1 MIQSIGR
8 YQVEAIIGR
17 GGMGVV
23 YKAFDPMLQRTVA
36 LKVISGIA
44 LDEGSARE
52 RLLREARAAGQLAH
66 RNIVVIHDLG
76 EDQGQPYLAME
87 YLTGSSLDASLQR
100 GPLPLDR
107 VIDLVS
113 QLCDGLEYAHQRGLV
128 HRDIKPAN
136 LFVTDSGDLKILDFG
151 LVQLSTS
158 SLTRSQTVMGTAS
171 YMAPEQVRGE
181 RVDHRVD
188 IFATGAVLYELVT
201 GRKAFDGDS
210 YATTMYKIL
219 QGQPEPLTL
228 FAPDLPQL
236 LITAVDRALAKEP
249 GARYARATDIRRDLD
264 ACRHAIGTRLMSP
277 ASIVPSRDVPEG
289 KARRSFLQ
297 PSRLA
302 AAAAVGAALIMAGV
316 LWYWG
321 AGLPP
326 LASDSNP
333 ETITPP
339 STQVS
344 SASTDVSSL
353 PAVPVAQPN
362 QTPSASAP
370 APGPAPARTAPD
382 VPPAP
387 SPSTSPAAVAVDRR
401 PITAAAIRA
410 EQARS
415 AADAADA
422 PSLAPAQ
429 YAAAV
434 TLEAQARALGDTAP
448 VAEVTAKFVE
458 AEARFR
464 AAAIEARAEARA
476 RAAAAAAPSPQNA
489 AAPRGTAP
497 PAADL
502 PPPSAEDARQ
512 PLDTRVAGATPA
524 PSDSLP
530 RASAVNTDTLV
541 RDVVAQYIA
550 ALEGRSLPALKRVWP
565 ALAGAQERAIQREF
579 ANATSVQVRF
589 TDPRTSLDGETATVT
604 GRREYRLVTQDGQ
617 QLSTVTTTTLTLRR
631 TGDAWH
637 IERIVHQPR

>member
-8 YQVEAIIGR
+8 YQVEALIGR

-100 GPLPLDR
+100 GPLPIDR
-107 VIDLVS
+107 VIDLAS

-136 LFVTDSGDLKILDFG
+136 LFVTGSGDLKILDFG
-151 LVQLSTS
+151 LVQVATS

-219 QGQPEPLTL
+219 EGQPEPLTQV
-228 FAPDLPQL
+228 APDLPQI
-236 LITAVDRALAKEP
+236 LITAIDRALAKEP
-249 GARYARATDIRRDLD
+249 GARYARAADLRRDLD
-264 ACRHAIGTRLMSP
+264 AARNAIGTRVVYP
-277 ASIVPSRDVPEG
+277 ASIVPSRDVRTEE
-289 KARRSFLQ
+289 ARRSVLQ

-302 AAAAVGAALIMAGV
+302 AAAAAGATLIMAGG

-326 LASDSNP
+326 LASNSNP

-339 STQVS
+339 STQAP
-344 SASTDVSSL
+344 SASADVSSR
-353 PAVPVAQPN
+353 PAVPVAEPA
-362 QTPSASAP
+362 QTPSTAVPASGAAP
-370 APGPAPARTAPD
+370 PPTSPD

-387 SPSTSPAAVAVDRR
+387 SRSATPAAVAEDRR
-401 PITAAAIRA
+401 PITAAALRA

-422 PSLAPAQ
+422 PSLAPVQ

-434 TLEAQARALGDTAP
+434 TLDAQARALGDTAP

-476 RAAAAAAPSPQNA
+476 RAAAAAPSPQNA
-489 AAPRGTAP
+489 AAARGAAS

-502 PPPSAEDARQ
+502 PPPSAEDARE
-512 PLDTRVAGATPA
+512 PLDTRVASATPA
-524 PSDSLP
+524 PPDSLP
-530 RASAVNTDTLV
+530 RASAANTETLI

-579 ANATSVQVRF
+579 DNATSVQVRF

-617 QLSTVTTTTLTLRR
+617 QLSTVTTTILTLRR